1 MTQNEFNKLDK
12 QEQVEMLKEVE
23 EQFNVDL
30 PIVEPKY
37 DDDGNIKNQKEV
49 DNSLKKVLPIALSIW
64 SLSYAVIKDKCIK
77 TMVYTNNFVNSLK
90 KAKKLQKTMITTEE
104 WEKIIDKTV
113 KDREKRIKIK
123 QVIKGNANLLNKR
136 VQETVKNGY
145 KNGKNYK
152 QISKELQKQFGYSE
166 GKAKTIAITE
176 RNYYKS
182 SAQLAAIEN
191 CSKFVKKTWIH
202 NPSRMPRDSH
212 VHADGQVADKKGYFK
227 VNGYKTKAPQHFG
240 IASQDINCHCTMR
253 IEIEEGKQ

>member
-1 MTQNEFNKLDK
+1 MTQKEFEKLDK
-12 QEQVEMLKEVE
+12 KEQAEMLKKVE

-37 DDDGNIKNQKEV
+37 DDEGNIKNQKKV
-49 DNSLKKVLPIALSIW
+49 DDSLKKVLPIALSIW
-64 SLSYAVIKDKCIK
+64 SLSYAVIKDKCTE
-77 TMVYTNNFVNSLK
+77 TMIYTNTFINSLK
-90 KAKKLQKTMITTEE
+90 KAKKLSKTMITTEE

-123 QVIKGNANLLNKR
+123 QVIKGNANSLNKR

-191 CSKFVKKTWIH
+191 CSEFVKKTWIH
-202 NPSRMPRDSH
+202 NTSKMPRDSH
-212 VHADGQVADKKGYFK
+212 VHADGQVADKKGYFT
-227 VNGYKTKAPQHFG
+227 VNGYKTKAPQHFPNVG
-240 IASQDINCHCTMR
+240 DNVNCHCTMK
-253 IEIEEGKQ
+253 IEIIDKN

>member
-1 MTQNEFNKLDK
+1 MTQREFDKLDK
-12 QEQVEMLKEVE
+12 KEQVEMLKEVE

-30 PIVEPKY
+30 PIVEPEY
-37 DDDGNIKNQKEV
+37 DSEGKIKNQKEV
-49 DNSLKKVLPIALSIW
+49 DKSLKKVLPIALVIW
-64 SLSYAVIKDKCIK
+64 SLSYAIIKDKCTE
-77 TMVYTNNFVNSLK
+77 TMIYTNSFINSLK
-90 KAKKLQKTMITTEE
+90 EAKKLSKTMISDKE
-104 WEKIIDKTV
+104 WNKIIDKTV

-152 QISKELQKQFGYSE
+152 QIQKELQRQFGYSK

-191 CSKFVKKTWIH
+191 CSEFVKKTWIH
-202 NPSRMPRDSH
+202 NPSKMPRDEHSI
-212 VHADGQVADKKGYFK
+212 ADGQVADKKGYFSIG
-227 VNGYKTKAPQHFG
+227 GYKTKAPQHFG
-240 IASQDINCHCTMR
+240 IASQDISCHCTMK
-253 IEIEEGKQ
+253 IEMKEGK

>member
-1 MTQNEFNKLDK
+1 MTQKEFNKLDK
-12 QEQVEMLKEVE
+12 KEQVEMLKEVE

-30 PIVEPKY
+30 PIVEPEY
-37 DDDGNIKNQKEV
+37 DDEGNIKNQKKV
-49 DNSLKKVLPIALSIW
+49 DDSLKKVLPIALSIW
-64 SLSYAVIKDKCIK
+64 SLSYATIKRKCTE
-77 TMVYTNNFVNSLK
+77 TMIYTNTFINSLK
-90 KAKKLQKTMITTEE
+90 KAKNISKTMITTEE

-191 CSKFVKKTWIH
+191 CSEFVKKTWIH
-202 NPSRMPRDSH
+202 NPSKMPRDSH
-212 VHADGQVADKKGYFK
+212 VHADGQVADKKGYFT
-227 VNGYKTKAPQHFG
+227 VNGYKTKAPQHFPNVG
-240 IASQDINCHCTMR
+240 DNVNCHCTMK
-253 IEIEEGKQ
+253 IEIIDKN

>member
-1 MTQNEFNKLDK
+1 MTQKEFEKLDK
-12 QEQVEMLKEVE
+12 KEQVEMLKKVE

-30 PIVEPKY
+30 PIVEPEY
-37 DDDGNIKNQKEV
+37 DDEGNIKNQKKV
-49 DNSLKKVLPIALSIW
+49 DDSLKKVLPIALAIW
-64 SLSYAVIKDKCIK
+64 TLVYAVIKDKCTE
-77 TMVYTNNFVNSLK
+77 TMIYTNTFINSLK
-90 KAKKLQKTMITTEE
+90 KAKKLSKTMITTEE
-104 WEKIIDKTV
+104 WEKTIDKIV

-152 QISKELQKQFGYSE
+152 QISKELQKQFGYSK

-191 CSKFVKKTWIH
+191 CSEYVKKTWIH

-212 VHADGQVADKKGYFK
+212 VHADGQVADKKGYFT
-227 VNGYKTKAPQHFG
+227 VNGYKTKAPQHFPNVG
-240 IASQDINCHCTMR
+240 DNVNCHCTMR

>member
-1 MTQNEFNKLDK
+1 MTQKEFEKLDK
-12 QEQVEMLKEVE
+12 KEQSEMLKKVE

-49 DNSLKKVLPIALSIW
+49 DNSLKKVLPIALAIW
-64 SLSYAVIKDKCIK
+64 SLSYAVIKSKCTE
-77 TMVYTNNFVNSLK
+77 TMIYTNTFINSLK
-90 KAKKLQKTMITTEE
+90 KSKNLSKTMITTEE

-152 QISKELQKQFGYSE
+152 QISRELQKQFGYSK

-182 SAQLAAIEN
+182 SAQLEAIKN
-191 CSKFVKKTWIH
+191 CSEFVKKTWIH

-212 VHADGQVADKKGYFK
+212 VNADGQVADKKGYFI
-227 VNGYKTKAPQHFG
+227 VNGYKTKAPQHFR
-240 IASQDINCHCTMR
+240 IASQDINCHCTMK
-253 IEIEEGKQ
+253 IEIQEKKR

>member
-1 MTQNEFNKLDK
+1 MTQKEFEKLDK
-12 QEQVEMLKEVE
+12 KEQAEMLKKVE

-30 PIVEPKY
+30 PIVEPEY
-37 DDDGNIKNQKEV
+37 DDEGNIKNQKKV
-49 DNSLKKVLPIALSIW
+49 DDSLKKVLPISLAIW
-64 SLSYAVIKDKCIK
+64 TLVYAVIKDKCTE
-77 TMVYTNNFVNSLK
+77 TMIYTNTFINSLK
-90 KAKKLQKTMITTEE
+90 KAKNISKTMINTKEC
-104 WEKIIDKTV
+104 EKIIDKTV

-166 GKAKTIAITE
+166 GKSKTIAITE

-191 CSKFVKKTWIH
+191 CSEFVKKTWIH
-202 NPSRMPRDSH
+202 NPSKMPRDSH
-212 VHADGQVADKKGYFK
+212 VHADGQVADKKGYFT
-227 VNGYKTKAPQHFG
+227 VNGYKTKAPQHFPNVG
-240 IASQDINCHCTMR
+240 DNVNCHCTMK
-253 IEIEEGKQ
+253 IEIIDKK